1 MLLTLY
7 REERILCERGES
19 CPGCSAV
26 LISPLMNSDAAK
38 NARNFGPL
46 NPETFFAAQ
55 KRNRRATW
63 RMSAVSAFAALIMG
77 IPLTL
82 VLTPLLYTIGM
93 VVLEAVNHFSPQPE
107 LLQQANELA
116 KLGLRVADFVI
127 NQKGTLD
134 PAELATGLALV
145 LLPGMIVAFGLWF
158 VMLALFR
165 RGGVGGALASMNA
178 REPNQSDLKEL
189 QLADVAQEMA
199 IAAGLPAPRIM
210 LVDSV
215 GANAAAVGT
224 SPADA
229 RIVLSRRLLD
239 DLDRDQLQA
248 LLAHLVGSIGN
259 GDLGIAFTVTSV
271 FETCGLLVNLINA
284 PFGRESRSR
293 IWRVV
298 RYIFGR
304 GTPEQKA
311 ADAAAIAE
319 SLATSLDANN
329 SDIDNYFN
337 KGNPGLIK
345 KFFRLIFFPIMFTNM
360 AIEITL
366 WFFLNLLLGP
376 CMAMLWRTRRYLA
389 DASSVELTRNPDA
402 LARALQRL
410 SEDNTSLEGGEWATH
425 LFIVNPKGDSG
436 LRGLQ
441 PSQEHMAKA
450 IQAWATTEHLTSGQD
465 AANPAGGPIAAND
478 WPSVRLQIM
487 STVKAAATGDQR
499 AIARMQAVAAIIG
512 RDPALGLVA
521 MPNPADILAA
531 QRGDRAAIARLQQLA
546 QSRPQGQ
553 AKRGQ
558 TGLQMQSFVSFHPPL
573 AKRAKRLQKMGSHM
587 IAPVRAGGLGLK
599 IFMTVLYLII
609 VPLLTVAAGLMLIV
623 IGMLIGMNL
632 MLLALW
638 LTAIHWLFVWL
649 NSR

>member
-1 MLLTLY
+1 M
-7 REERILCERGES
+7 
-19 CPGCSAV
+19 
-26 LISPLMNSDAAK
+26 LISALMTSDVAT
-38 NARNFGPL
+38 RNFGPL

-63 RMSAVSAFAALIMG
+63 RMSALCTFAAFIMG

-82 VLTPLLYTIGM
+82 VLTPLLYTVTM
-93 VVLEAVNHFSPQPE
+93 AVAEIINHFSPLPADFW
-107 LLQQANELA
+107 QQANALA

-145 LLPGMIVAFGLWF
+145 LLPGMVVAFGLWF

-178 REPNQSDLKEL
+178 REPNPSDLREL
-189 QLADVAQEMA
+189 QLADAAQEMA

-259 GDLGIAFTVTSV
+259 GDLRIAFTVTSV

-311 ADAAAIAE
+311 ADAAEIAE
-319 SLATSLDANN
+319 SLATSLDAN
-329 SDIDNYFN
+329 STDIDNYFSQ
-337 KGNPGLIK
+337 GNPGLIK

-366 WFFLNLLLGP
+366 WFFLNVLLGP

-410 SEDNTSLEGGEWATH
+410 SEDTTAMAGGEWATH
-425 LFIVNPKGDSG
+425 LFVVNPSGDTG
-436 LRGLQ
+436 LRGQQ
-441 PSQEHMAKA
+441 PSQEQMAKA
-450 IQAWATTEHLTSGQD
+450 IQAWAQTEHLMSG
-465 AANPAGGPIAAND
+465 AGAPNPSVGPIAAND
-478 WPSVRLQIM
+478 WPGVRQQMI
-487 STVKAAATGDQR
+487 STVKAALAGNPQ
-499 AIARMQAVAAIIG
+499 AVARMQAIAEIMGGIPPVGIG
-512 RDPALGLVA
+512 A
-521 MPNPADILAA
+521 MPNFADLEAA
-531 QRGDRAAIARLQQLA
+531 RRGDKAALARLQQLRRLK
-546 QSRPQGQ
+546 QQPSQ
-553 AKRGQ
+553 ARRGQ
-558 TGLQMQSFVSFHPPL
+558 SGLQMQSFVSFHPPL
-573 AKRAKRLQKMGSHM
+573 ARRAKRLQKMGSHL

-599 IFMTVLYLII
+599 IFMGVLYLII
-609 VPLLTVAAGLMLIV
+609 VPLLTVAAGLMLVV
-623 IGMLIGMNL
+623 IGMLIGLNL
-632 MLLALW
+632 MLLAVW

-649 NSR
+649 NSQ